1 MNKNKRNTIFQIMGL
16 IAFCAMAAASSS
28 SQQSTSRNVDWRG
41 AAVGAAA
48 GYDGYIIIGSA
59 SSDSE
64 AKKLAASKGY
74 SYYIY
79 DTINGNVYAK

>member
-1 MNKNKRNTIFQIMGL
+1 MNKNKLNTIFQIMGL

-28 SQQSTSRNVDWRG
+28 SQQSTSKNIDWRG

-48 GYDGYIIIGSA
+48 GHDGYIIIGSA
-59 SSDSE
+59 SSESE
-64 AKKLAASKGY
+64 ARRLAESKGY

-79 DTINGNVYAK
+79 DTVNGNVYAK

>member
-1 MNKNKRNTIFQIMGL
+1 MNKRNAIFQMLGL
-16 IAFCAMAAASSS
+16 LVFCVIAAASSS
-28 SQQSTSRNVDWRG
+28 SQQSTSKSIDWRG

-48 GYDGYIIIGSA
+48 GHDGYIIIGSA
-59 SSDSE
+59 SSESE

-79 DTINGNVYAK
+79 DTVNGNVYAK